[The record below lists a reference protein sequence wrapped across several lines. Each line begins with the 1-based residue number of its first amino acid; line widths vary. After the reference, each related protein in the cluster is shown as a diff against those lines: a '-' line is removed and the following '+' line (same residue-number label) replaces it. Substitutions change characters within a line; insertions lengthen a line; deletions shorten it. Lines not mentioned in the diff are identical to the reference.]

1 MVSRTT
7 MASWSFADGEA
18 VAPPAEIL
26 ALTTG
31 LARGDNGAWKQFHRV
46 YGPMLFS
53 RLLAQTRGD
62 HDLAMESLQQTY
74 LRVARHARPCDSVP
88 MFRSWL
94 TMLTR
99 SALQDCR
106 RRRTGFWRMLLR
118 RQSEPDDPDGG
129 NAAVEA
135 LHNALAKAL
144 AALSPD
150 ERTLLEGKYFLGGSV
165 HALATQLGVTEK
177 AVESRLTR
185 ARAEL
190 KRRLETL
197 LHEHEKRS

>member
-1 MVSRTT
+1 
-7 MASWSFADGEA
+7 MASWSFVGREA
-18 VAPPAEIL
+18 AAPPTDL
-26 ALTTG
+26 LTLTTG
-31 LARGDNGAWKQFHRV
+31 MSRGDNVAWGQFHRA

-53 RLLAQTRGD
+53 RLLAETRGD
-62 HDLAMESLQQTY
+62 YDLAMESLQQAY
-74 LRVARHARPCDSVP
+74 LRVARHARPCDSAP

-106 RRRTGFWRMLLR
+106 RRRAGFGRMLFR
-118 RQSEPDDPDGG
+118 RQSEPDDPDTGD
-129 NAAVEA
+129 AALEA
-135 LHNALAKAL
+135 LHGALEAAL

-150 ERTLLEGKYFLGGSV
+150 DRALLEGKYFLGRSV
-165 HALATQLGVTEK
+165 RALAEQLGTTEK

-190 KRRLETL
+190 KRRLESL